1 MPFAKQS
8 GTNSQ
13 ISSKLREKRKKIIEE
28 ERIRILGDALMLFY
42 DKLMEKYALI
52 EKRDIEMDSEEGVD
66 TEENVYVS
74 REEVEE
80 FGRSYSATKPTG
92 Y

>member
-1 MPFAKQS
+1 MPIIKRASMSTQLDP
-8 GTNSQ
+8 
-13 ISSKLREKRKKIIEE
+13 KLQKKRREIIEG

-42 DKLMEKYALI
+42 DKLMEKYELVQP
-52 EKRDIEMDSEEGVD
+52 REEEVD
-66 TEENVYVS
+66 TEEIIQVK

-80 FGRSYSATKPTG
+80 LAREYAATKPTG

>member
-1 MPFAKQS
+1 MPFVKRS

-28 ERIRILGDALMLFY
+28 ERIRILGDALLLFY
-42 DKLMEKYALI
+42 DKLRENYDMIYPVHKADENIKY
-52 EKRDIEMDSEEGVD
+52 V
-66 TEENVYVS
+66 N
-74 REEVEE
+74 REEVETLA
-80 FGRSYSATKPTG
+80 RKHAATKPTG